1 MKDSTFI
8 ELLNLYVDQ
17 EISSEQAVLLE
28 HEIATNPQRKK
39 VYQQYCRMHRAT
51 EVLGAS
57 FKSEEI
63 PSGSKLARAARNAD
77 DKIAQFP
84 HRKASAFSWGWFT
97 AGGLVAAAACA
108 TFVFMNLSSTAQ
120 KPAGSQVA
128 TVQKPPVLAPAR
140 NEAVATVATSS
151 AQPFRPVLVARS
163 LQQALPVE
171 RVMLRGTAT
180 ASSLD
185 WMNQVQIPAV
195 KGLSID
201 DHPFDVK
208 NALQQEVGTFRSQQ
222 PIQGRIEMGAFQFQ
236 R

>member
-17 EISSEQAVLLE
+17 EISPEQAVLLE
-28 HEIATNPQRKK
+28 HEIAINPQRKK

-51 EVLGAS
+51 EILGAS
-57 FKSEEI
+57 FKAEQI

-77 DKIAQFP
+77 DKIARFP
-84 HRKASAFSWGWFT
+84 GRKSESFSWGWFG
-97 AGGLVAAAACA
+97 AGSIVAAAACA
-108 TFVFMNLSSTAQ
+108 TFVFLNLSSPRA

-128 TVQKPPVLAPAR
+128 SVQAPVATPAKVESVAQLAPTP
-140 NEAVATVATSS
+140 AV
-151 AQPFRPVLVARS
+151 RPVLVSRS
-163 LQQALPVE
+163 LQQALPVD
-171 RVMLRGTAT
+171 RVVLRGSAT

-201 DHPFDVK
+201 EHPFDAK
-208 NALQQEVGTFRSQQ
+208 SALQQDPGTFRSQQ
-222 PIQGRIEMGAFQFQ
+222 PIQGRIETTAFQFQ

>member
-17 EISSEQAVLLE
+17 EISSEDAALLE
-28 HEIATNPQRKK
+28 HEIAINPQRKK

-57 FKSEEI
+57 FKAEEI

-77 DKIAQFP
+77 DKIARFP
-84 HRKASAFSWGWFT
+84 QRKSEAFSWGWFT

-108 TFVFMNLSSTAQ
+108 TFVFLNVSSSGS
-120 KPAGSQVA
+120 KPSGSQVA
-128 TVQKPPVLAPAR
+128 AVQVPAATPVKTPVV
-140 NEAVATVATSS
+140 EAVQP
-151 AQPFRPVLVARS
+151 AQLQAVKPVLVARS
-163 LQQALPVE
+163 LQQALPTD

-195 KGLSID
+195 KGLTID
-201 DHPFDVK
+201 DHPFDAK
-208 NALQQEVGTFRSQQ
+208 NALQQDPGTFRSQE
-222 PIQGRIEMGAFQFQ
+222 PIQGRVEMTAFQFQ